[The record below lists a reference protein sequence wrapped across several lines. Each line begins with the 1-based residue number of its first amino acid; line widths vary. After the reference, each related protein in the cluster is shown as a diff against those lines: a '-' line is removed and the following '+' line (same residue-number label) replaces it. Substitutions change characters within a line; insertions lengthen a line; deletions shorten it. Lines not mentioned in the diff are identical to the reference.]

1 MSEPPAIRVAPVTP
15 GLRSAVLALRVHPEQ
30 YAFVSPIE
38 ASLAHAEL
46 SHDSTPMAILYA
58 DTPVGYYRIE
68 HHASTIAERDY
79 AVPALGLRSF
89 FIGADWQGRGFGS
102 GAVTALVADL
112 QKRHPD
118 ARLLVL
124 TVNCR
129 NLPALA
135 LYRRAGFEDSRALY
149 HGGRSGPQHLMWL
162 RLP

>member
-1 MSEPPAIRVAPVTP
+1 MSESPAIQVAPVTP
-15 GLRSAVLALRVHPEQ
+15 ELRAAVLALRVHPEQ

-38 ASLAHAEL
+38 ASLADAER
-46 SHDSTPMAILYA
+46 SHGSTPMAILHNGA
-58 DTPVGYYRIE
+58 PVGYYRIE

-79 AVPALGLRSF
+79 AAPALGLRSF
-89 FIGADWQGRGFGS
+89 FIGEDWQGRGFG
-102 GAVTALVADL
+102 ARAIDALVADL
-112 QKRHPD
+112 RERRPD

-135 LYRRAGFEDSRALY
+135 LYRRAGFEDSGALY

>member
-15 GLRSAVLALRVHPEQ
+15 ALRPAVLALRVHPDQ

-38 ASLAHAEL
+38 ASLADAEL
-46 SHDSTPMAILYA
+46 SHGSTPMVILGNGA
-58 DTPVGYYRIE
+58 PVGFYRIE

-79 AVPALGLRSF
+79 GVPALGLRSF
-89 FIGADWQGRGFGS
+89 FIDARWQGRGL
-102 GAVTALVADL
+102 GARAIAALVADL
-112 QKRHPD
+112 RERHPE

-135 LYRRAGFEDSRALY
+135 LYRRAGFEDSGALY

>member
-1 MSEPPAIRVAPVTP
+1 MSESPAIRVAPVAP
-15 GLRSAVLALRVHPEQ
+15 PFRQAVLALRVHPAQ

-38 ASLAHAEL
+38 ASLADAEQC
-46 SHDSTPMAILYA
+46 HGSTPMAILHG
-58 DTPVGYYRIE
+58 DTPVGFYRIE
-68 HHASTIAERDY
+68 QQASSIAERDY

-89 FIGADWQGRGFGS
+89 FIGADWQGRGFGAA
-102 GAVTALVADL
+102 AVAALVADL
-112 QKRHPD
+112 ATRHPE

-129 NLPALA
+129 NPSALA
-135 LYRRAGFEDSRALY
+135 LYRRAGFEDSGELY

>member
-15 GLRSAVLALRVHPEQ
+15 GLRPAVLALRVHPDQ

-38 ASLAHAEL
+38 ASLADAEL
-46 SHDSTPMAILYA
+46 SHGSTPMAILHG
-58 DTPVGYYRIE
+58 DTAVGYYRIE

-79 AVPALGLRSF
+79 AMPAVGLRSF
-89 FIGADWQGRGFGS
+89 FIGTDWQGRGFG
-102 GAVTALVADL
+102 AQAIAALIGDL
-112 QKRHPD
+112 AERHPE

-135 LYRRAGFEDSRALY
+135 LYRRAGFEDSGALY